1 MTYQTHIRQMLQVP
15 NVLAQCT
22 GILGWLLSVAI
33 NPFLREGVAIWG
45 WLALGGM
52 ALSCLAMSTARRFLS
67 WRLFALIFVVFE
79 ALAFRFQIA
88 GMGEAGHAWM
98 IPIAIII
105 TLGSTILFAHVL
117 DYGVAAGAV
126 WLVLFQGQL
135 DSVGPQTLPLLVAM
149 IVAGMVLGLLLSATF
164 VRIVDSTLQLKES
177 YRLQAETDAL
187 TGIANRRALMLD
199 LERVCAEPSP
209 DWYFVMLDIDD
220 FKRINDRFG
229 HDVGDLVLRETAATL
244 ARHFPDGY
252 FGRLG
257 GEEFGV
263 LLTSEDD
270 RELTLR
276 LQGLLDDIR
285 GNTQAGSCFS
295 FSAGVTRLASGSL
308 PSELL
313 KQADGE
319 LYQAKRAGKDRV
331 HYRGA
336 MICG

>member
-1 MTYQTHIRQMLQVP
+1 MTYQTHIRQMLQLP

-33 NPFLREGVAIWG
+33 NPFLAEGVATGG

-52 ALSCLAMSTARRFLS
+52 VVACLAMSTARRFLA
-67 WRLFALIFVVFE
+67 WRLFALVFVVFE

-98 IPIAIII
+98 IPVAIII

-126 WLVLFQGQL
+126 WLVLFHGQL
-135 DSVGPQTLPLLVAM
+135 DSVGPHTLPLLVAM
-149 IVAGMVLGLLLSATF
+149 MVAGMVLGLLLSATF
-164 VRIVDSTLQLKES
+164 VRIVDSTLQLKER
-177 YRLQAETDAL
+177 YRVQAETDAL
-187 TGIANRRALMLD
+187 TGISNRRALMLD
-199 LERVCAEPSP
+199 LERACAEQAPG
-209 DWYFVMLDIDD
+209 WHFVMLDIDD

-229 HDVGDLVLRETAATL
+229 HDVGDLVLQETAATL
-244 ARHFPDGY
+244 GRHFPDGH

-263 LLTSEDD
+263 LVKSEDE
-270 RELTLR
+270 RELVLR

-295 FSAGVTRLASGSL
+295 FSAGVTRLAAGGL
-308 PSELL
+308 PSALL

-331 HYRGA
+331 YYRGA

>member
-1 MTYQTHIRQMLQVP
+1 MTYQTHIRQMLQLP

-33 NPFLREGVAIWG
+33 NPFLSEGVAIWG

-52 ALSCLAMSTARRFLS
+52 ALSCLAMSTARRFLL
-67 WRLFALIFVVFE
+67 WRLFALVFVVFE

-117 DYGVAAGAV
+117 DYGIAAGAV

-135 DSVGPQTLPLLVAM
+135 DTVGPQALPLLVAM
-149 IVAGMVLGLLLSATF
+149 MVAGMVLGLLLSATF

-187 TGIANRRALMLD
+187 TGISNRRALMQD

-244 ARHFPDGY
+244 GRHFPDGY
-252 FGRLG
+252 FVRLG
-257 GEEFGV
+257 GE
-263 LLTSEDD
+263 
-270 RELTLR
+270 
-276 LQGLLDDIR
+276 
-285 GNTQAGSCFS
+285 
-295 FSAGVTRLASGSL
+295 
-308 PSELL
+308 
-313 KQADGE
+313 
-319 LYQAKRAGKDRV
+319 
-331 HYRGA
+331 
-336 MICG
+336 